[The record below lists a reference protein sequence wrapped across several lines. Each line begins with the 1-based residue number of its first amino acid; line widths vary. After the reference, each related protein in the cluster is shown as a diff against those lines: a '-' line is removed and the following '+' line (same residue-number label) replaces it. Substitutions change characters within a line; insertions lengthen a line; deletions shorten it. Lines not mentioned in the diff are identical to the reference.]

1 MWKGQS
7 VKCQNLLPRH
17 SSHIMGVG
25 WGQKTDTNRMAGWLC
40 TYSAVNFWFL
50 DCIVYGISKNF
61 EFIWNVRPTKMHPSH
76 FLHLPVWQ
84 CCTTS
89 CQPLALLLFHGTGCT
104 YGKQKFSV
112 AQVSRTFQAKASLA
126 YDGVSIDTEK
136 AIFGHSCDLLNSI
149 LVSQLHQMCQ
159 NLPLLLVSLFGYPY
173 VFCIFCLNYLGSPY
187 TCIKFCS

>member
-1 MWKGQS
+1 MSKPSTTSQLPYHGGGMGSKNRHQ
-7 VKCQNLLPRH
+7 QN
-17 SSHIMGVG
+17 
-25 WGQKTDTNRMAGWLC
+25 GWLAVYIFC
-40 TYSAVNFWFL
+40 TFFIAVNFWFL

-61 EFIWNVRPTKMHPSH
+61 EFIWNVRPTKMHPSQ

-126 YDGVSIDTEK
+126 YDGVSINTEK

-173 VFCIFCLNYLGSPY
+173 VVGLPW
-187 TCIKFCS
+187 KV

>member
-1 MWKGQS
+1 
-7 VKCQNLLPRH
+7 
-17 SSHIMGVG
+17 
-25 WGQKTDTNRMAGWLC
+25 MAGWLC

-61 EFIWNVRPTKMHPSH
+61 EFIWNVRWTKMHPSH

-112 AQVSRTFQAKASLA
+112 AQVSITFQAKASLA

-136 AIFGHSCDLLNSI
+136 AIFGHSCDLLNSTYRSHNFFSFFLRYFLLFAKNI
-149 LVSQLHQMCQ
+149 ANIYTNFCNPQNISQIFAIVIDL
-159 NLPLLLVSLFGYPY
+159 
-173 VFCIFCLNYLGSPY
+173 FCLFLR
-187 TCIKFCS
+187 